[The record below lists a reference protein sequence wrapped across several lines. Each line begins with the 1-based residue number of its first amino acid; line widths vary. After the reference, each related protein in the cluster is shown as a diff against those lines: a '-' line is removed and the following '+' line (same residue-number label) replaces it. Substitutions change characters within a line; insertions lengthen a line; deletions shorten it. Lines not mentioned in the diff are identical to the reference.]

1 MKFKMKARQNKK
13 DVFDEIDFIIR
24 NDLIYHVSLERIL
37 RLIISAAKKK
47 NIFKL
52 IYDENQHCG
61 FHRIYA
67 RLNSI
72 YIRHVDKRLRS
83 YIRYCR
89 ICNEKQIKKHV
100 FYNTFNFIKFS
111 ILLFHTVILNFVVA
125 LSSTSLKMNFIL
137 FITDK
142 FFKRIEL
149 VLEKII

>member
-1 MKFKMKARQNKK
+1 MFKIETRQNKK
-13 DVFDEIDFIIR
+13 DVFDGIDFIIR
-24 NDLIYHVSLERIL
+24 NDLIYHASFERIL

-52 IYDENQHCG
+52 IHDENQHCE
-61 FHRIYA
+61 FHRVYA

-72 YIRHVDKRLRS
+72 YIRHVDKRLSS

-89 ICNEKQIKKHV
+89 ICNERQIKKHA
-100 FYNTFNFIKFS
+100 FYDAFNFIKS
-111 ILLFHTVILNFVVA
+111 LILLFHTVILNFVVA
-125 LSSTSLKMNFIL
+125 LSSTSLKMNSIL
-137 FITDK
+137 FTTDK